1 MSEKPN
7 PQDDHW
13 YSLVSQLGL
22 TPPEPEPERDAS
34 TAPKRPIDAPAAEDR
49 GDIVA
54 AGPAGNPAAGAA
66 DDRSDLAAQ
75 GGSASLSDQGDLG
88 GAALQRSSPA
98 NVRSENSSAV
108 NQSGTDAAR
117 GKLSVEP
124 RPITDWDLLAEELG
138 IAPAR
143 ETENT
148 SAAAPTCET
157 AAGKDYV
164 STPQRVQERIDVF
177 ERGRDSQTSSTEG
190 AFGAGL
196 LDPLAAESSADRG
209 RRKTSQPSSQNMV
222 SDPATSEGSEPE
234 RAADEEDRP
243 PRDGKKRKRRRRKA
257 KASRSAPD
265 SRTSQA
271 DAKAIDL
278 DEPEPIEP
286 IDAEP
291 AWLEGEDESAP
302 DGADEPS
309 GRRTGHRD
317 RPPRDSRGEQR
328 KAPSVEEPSRTARR
342 RAERDDDESLD
353 DGGEDELRPAH
364 KQIPT
369 WEQAVGCIIQANIE
383 ARSRRGEGSRNRG
396 RPGGRR

>member
-22 TPPEPEPERDAS
+22 TPPELERDAS
-34 TAPKRPIDAPAAEDR
+34 TKPERPIDAPAADDR
-49 GDIVA
+49 GDVFA
-54 AGPAGNPAAGAA
+54 AGPACNPASDAA

-75 GGSASLSDQGDLG
+75 GGAASLSDQGNWG

-98 NVRSENSSAV
+98 NVRSEDSSAV
-108 NQSGTDAAR
+108 NPSGTDAAR
-117 GKLSVEP
+117 GKPSIEP
-124 RPITDWDLLAEELG
+124 RPTTDWDLLAEELG

-143 ETENT
+143 ETDNS
-148 SAAAPTCET
+148 SAAAPTSET
-157 AAGKDYV
+157 AAGDEYV
-164 STPQRVQERIDVF
+164 ATPQRVRERIDVF
-177 ERGRDSQTSSTEG
+177 ERTCGSHTASAED

-196 LDPLAAESSADRG
+196 LDPLAAESSADHG
-209 RRKTSQPSSQNMV
+209 RRETSQPSSQDMV
-222 SDPATSEGSEPE
+222 SDPATSEVSEPE

-243 PRDGKKRKRRRRKA
+243 PRNGKKRKRRRRKA
-257 KASRSAPD
+257 KASRSAPE

-271 DAKAIDL
+271 DAKIIDP
-278 DEPEPIEP
+278 DESEPIDP

-291 AWLEGEDESAP
+291 AWLDGEDEASS

-309 GRRTGHRD
+309 DRRTGHRD
-317 RPPRDSRGEQR
+317 RPPRDSRGESR
-328 KAPSVEEPSRTARR
+328 KAPSAEEPARPAR
-342 RAERDDDESLD
+342 VRADRNDDEPFDDDGD
-353 DGGEDELRPAH
+353 DDELRPAH

-369 WEQAVGCIIQANIE
+369 WEQAVGSIIQANIE

-396 RPGGRR
+396 RSGGRR